1 MVSKYPNNNKEVHY
15 NFNQILPSNLLD
27 WVQKMN
33 QMDTST
39 ILNITHFDLI
49 SKENRWY
56 INLQIQFSLIIF

>member
-49 SKENRWY
+49 SKENR
-56 INLQIQFSLIIF
+56 